1 LASIQDLVKQSV
13 ADNSSGGMFF
23 SRVGGAEDGSG
34 GIVAGYKIGAD
45 GNPIMGNGAQ
55 RAEFSL
61 DGHFLRMGADENDSI
76 GSFAKDT
83 VKDLAPVAGMVAAGV
98 GFGQFLAGVMGT
110 AGAAGATVAE
120 GAVQGNSINALEAH
134 IASGVSDS
142 AIASG
147 ASAGGFSLQSVG
159 NGLSVAKTAAGIL
172 GTGAAMQAAHAA
184 IATSSPF
191 AGRGNVAPVYGPQ
204 TVDQADQGA
213 AGLAADL
220 APYATG
226 NGGGQIV
233 ATEASGENMKP
244 LIIAIVAALGAAFL
258 IHRKK

>member
-98 GFGQFLAGVMGT
+98 GLASLLG
-110 AGAAGATVAE
+110 AGAAAGGAAAAE

-172 GTGAAMQAAHAA
+172 GTGAAVQAAHAA

-213 AGLAADL
+213 ADLASDL
-220 APYATG
+220 APFATG